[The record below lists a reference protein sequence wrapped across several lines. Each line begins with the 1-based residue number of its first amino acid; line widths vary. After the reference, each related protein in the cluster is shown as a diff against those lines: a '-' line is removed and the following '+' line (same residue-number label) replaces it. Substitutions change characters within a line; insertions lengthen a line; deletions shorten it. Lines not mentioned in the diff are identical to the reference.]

1 MHYGCALPQT
11 REYTSRR
18 EIRLVPLQP
27 TWFAQIPALLETLQA
42 ETAPPECKRKDIER
56 FFGVRRRRAIGLLHR
71 FGASRRGSELVTPRE
86 SVTAF
91 LEQRWSDEAAA
102 HAAAQERQVAEA
114 LTEAR
119 RALTLPR
126 IPLPSPAQ
134 LSAITFAGLPVGI
147 HLTRT
152 EVSVTFSSAQDLLAK
167 LFALAQAL
175 ANDYE
180 SLEEALTD
188 RHPKEELGHG
198 LPF

>member
-1 MHYGCALPQT
+1 MP
-11 REYTSRR
+11 
-18 EIRLVPLQP
+18 VQP
-27 TWFAQIPALLETLQA
+27 TWFARIPALLETLQT
-42 ETAPPECKRKDIER
+42 ETAPPEFKREHIER
-56 FFGVRRRRAIGLLHR
+56 LFGVRRRRAIGLLHR
-71 FGASRRGSELVTPRE
+71 FGALRRGSELVAPRE

-91 LEQRWSDEAAA
+91 LEQRWSYEAAA

-134 LSAITFAGLPVGI
+134 LSAITLAGLPACI

-152 EVSVTFSSAQDLLAK
+152 ELSVTFSSAQDLVAK

-180 SLEEALTD
+180 SLEEALAD
-188 RHPKEELGHG
+188 RDPQKEAGRG
-198 LPF
+198 LSF